1 MYKYICICNI
11 FKTMFLH
18 FVSILITV
26 IKICNAEQNLYY
38 VICFDEFMQ
47 INKIVLFVLQ
57 SFFWQ
62 LCIIVLEM

>member
-1 MYKYICICNI
+1 MCIFYI
-11 FKTMFLH
+11 FKTIFLH

-38 VICFDEFMQ
+38 VIYCDEFMQ

-57 SFFWQ
+57 SFFW
-62 LCIIVLEM
+62 

>member
-1 MYKYICICNI
+1 MCI
-11 FKTMFLH
+11 FKNFKTIFLH

-38 VICFDEFMQ
+38 VIYCDEFMQ

-62 LCIIVLEM
+62 LCITVLEM

>member
-1 MYKYICICNI
+1 MCIFNI
-11 FKTMFLH
+11 FKTIFLLF

-26 IKICNAEQNLYY
+26 IKICNAEQNLHY
-38 VICFDEFMQ
+38 VIYCDEFME

-62 LCIIVLEM
+62 LCITVLKM